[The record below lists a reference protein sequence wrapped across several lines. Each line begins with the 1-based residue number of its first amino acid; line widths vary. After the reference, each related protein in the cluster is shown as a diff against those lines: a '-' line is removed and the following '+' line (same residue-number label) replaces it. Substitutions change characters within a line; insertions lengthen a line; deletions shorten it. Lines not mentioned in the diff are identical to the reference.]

1 MRPLIVIPRAP
12 FRRDLVTSR
21 HSCLIAW
28 RGVDDEEGASHDK
41 YLTIVKTAA

>member
-1 MRPLIVIPRAP
+1 MQLLIVIPGAP

-28 RGVDDEEGASHDK
+28 RGVDDEEGASRDK
-41 YLTIVKTAA
+41 HLTIVKTAA

>member
-1 MRPLIVIPRAP
+1 MQPLIVIPGAP

-28 RGVDDEEGASHDK
+28 RDVDDEEGASRDK
-41 YLTIVKTAA
+41 HLTIVKTAA